1 MTKIINNVMCIT
13 YTVKKMWFDDQFEN
27 TFRRM
32 SNRFFNTD
40 DIFETPSGESVQT
53 YGPYYYGYEMT
64 VGPDGKPQVR
74 EWGNARP
81 TTASAITESGVRQP
95 SVDEIL
101 DEKAKTLKLVSE
113 MPGIEKSDIKVNVA
127 DGVVHLSAE
136 HGDRKYQCQVPLK
149 YKVDENSAKAHYSN
163 GILQVQF
170 SITEEKP
177 KGKSVPV
184 E

>member
-1 MTKIINNVMCIT
+1 
-13 YTVKKMWFDDQFEN
+13 
-27 TFRRM
+27 M
-32 SNRFFNTD
+32 SDRFFNMG
-40 DIFETPSGESVQT
+40 DIFEIPKDGSVQT

-81 TTASAITESGVRQP
+81 TTTSAIAESGTRQP
-95 SVDEIL
+95 LVDEIL
-101 DEKAKTLKLVSE
+101 DEKSKTLKLVSE

-136 HGDRKYQCQVPLK
+136 RGDRKYQCDVPLK
-149 YKVDENSAKAHYSN
+149 YKVDENSAKAQYSN

-170 SITEEKP
+170 SVPEEKP
-177 KGKSVPV
+177 KGKPVPI